1 MGSEESCCRQREGT
15 LGFQDVD
22 VDHEGEVNFKFSP
35 RILKKIDTPEASLY
49 LWQYH
54 LYLKKVKPSPERKM
68 IKFVTFDTLF
78 RH

>member
-35 RILKKIDTPEASLY
+35 RILKKIDTPENFILLFFSFLPKKKHGIATAQVLSDHLFLSL
-49 LWQYH
+49 
-54 LYLKKVKPSPERKM
+54 
-68 IKFVTFDTLF
+68 
-78 RH
+78 